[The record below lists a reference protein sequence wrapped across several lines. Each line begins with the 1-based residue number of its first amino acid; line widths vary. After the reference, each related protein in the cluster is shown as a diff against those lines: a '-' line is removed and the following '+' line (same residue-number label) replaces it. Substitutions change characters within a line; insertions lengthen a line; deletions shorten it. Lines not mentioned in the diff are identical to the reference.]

1 MKKKNPKQIAALLC
15 VVLLISLYVVTFLV
29 ACFGSVDSGRL
40 FVACL
45 GATIALPVLLWILL
59 WFYDLMKKRQS
70 QVLCLTA
77 RLHQPPAPIRNPEK
91 NRRDHNI
98 GGNDDHIL
106 RFRRR
111 SGIKTVQ

>member
-1 MKKKNPKQIAALLC
+1 MKKKKPKQIAALLC

-70 QVLCLTA
+70 QVLSDLLDSETTSAPCADTQS
-77 RLHQPPAPIRNPEK
+77 RKEPP
-91 NRRDHNI
+91 
-98 GGNDDHIL
+98 
-106 RFRRR
+106 R
-111 SGIKTVQ
+111 S

>member
-40 FVACL
+40 FVAGL

-70 QVLCLTA
+70 QVLSDLLDSETTSAPCADTQS
-77 RLHQPPAPIRNPEK
+77 RKEPP
-91 NRRDHNI
+91 
-98 GGNDDHIL
+98 
-106 RFRRR
+106 R
-111 SGIKTVQ
+111 S

>member
-70 QVLCLTA
+70 QVLSDLLDSETTSAPCADT
-77 RLHQPPAPIRNPEK
+77 RSRKEPP
-91 NRRDHNI
+91 
-98 GGNDDHIL
+98 
-106 RFRRR
+106 R
-111 SGIKTVQ
+111 S